1 MSNWFRR
8 FLGLILLVTTVGIA
22 TCQSLV
28 KAQPN
33 LIDSNKQAPLFENDQ
48 SFK

>member
-1 MSNWFRR
+1 MSLWFKR

-28 KAQPN
+28 KA
-33 LIDSNKQAPLFENDQ
+33 DNDPTGNAY
-48 SFK
+48 SSPVSAIYR